1 MNRASAGCMIRLLTS
16 RGLVPAEYRAESL
29 AEAAQSEPYDGVYTL
44 SNTCHVTQVVA
55 IDEHFDRLEQSA
67 RLEGIP
73 LLLDRSAVRRAL
85 RRMIEESG
93 FGDVR
98 FRITV
103 PHSGYP
109 ITLSI
114 EPFHGIPQV
123 TYERGVRCVTVPGVV
138 RANAGSKTTGWMH
151 ERKVIADKLA
161 AGVQEAILCNTRGEL
176 LEGIS
181 SNFYAVLMDAPSVVR
196 TAGSQVLP
204 GIAQRILRKIEE
216 AERGGASSSGNLRF
230 TFDLHPPL
238 ISELPHCNESF
249 LTSSSRGIVPI
260 VEIDGRSI
268 GSGLPGVLTGHLMRL
283 YRSWVE
289 SHLVEI

>member
-1 MNRASAGCMIRLLTS
+1 
-16 RGLVPAEYRAESL
+16 
-29 AEAAQSEPYDGVYTL
+29 
-44 SNTCHVTQVVA
+44 
-55 IDEHFDRLEQSA
+55 
-67 RLEGIP
+67 
-73 LLLDRSAVRRAL
+73 
-85 RRMIEESG
+85 
-93 FGDVR
+93 
-98 FRITV
+98 
-103 PHSGYP
+103 
-109 ITLSI
+109 
-114 EPFHGIPQV
+114 
-123 TYERGVRCVTVPGVV
+123 
-138 RANAGSKTTGWMH
+138 
-151 ERKVIADKLA
+151 
-161 AGVQEAILCNTRGEL
+161 
-176 LEGIS
+176 
-181 SNFYAVLMDAPSVVR
+181 VR

-216 AERGGASSSGNLRF
+216 AERGGASSSGSIRF